1 MLINFLVLMLQC
13 TVRCLCFS
21 IFANENRKNKNHP
34 LLYLLYDCI
43 VCFFQVYVLR
53 TKMCFRVIKKL
64 SIVLG
69 YCTVRKCT
77 CLVFN
82 TYMAL
87 FTYTH
92 NAMEWNPL
100 YCTDVH
106 FASFLSGGFTTVAV
120 INPPERK
127 LAKRT
132 SVQCMYFLNCG
143 NVI

>member
-1 MLINFLVLMLQC
+1 MLMLQC
-13 TVRCLCFS
+13 TYDVFS
-21 IFANENRKNKNHP
+21 SFANENRKNKNHP
-34 LLYLLYDCI
+34 PLYFLYDCI
-43 VCFFQVYVLR
+43 VCLFQVY

-77 CLVFN
+77 CLVFS
-82 TYMAL
+82 TYMVL

-92 NAMEWNPL
+92 NAMEWNL
-100 YCTDVH
+100 LHTDVH

-120 INPPERK
+120 INPSERK

-132 SVQCMYFLNCG
+132 PVYWSMVMHFHKGFLHSINLYP
-143 NVI
+143 

>member
-1 MLINFLVLMLQC
+1 MFSLVLQMKIGKIKI
-13 TVRCLCFS
+13 T
-21 IFANENRKNKNHP
+21 
-34 LLYLLYDCI
+34 LLYTSYMIALY
-43 VCFFQVYVLR
+43 VFFKYYIQRCVLEY
-53 TKMCFRVIKKL
+53 VIKKL

-77 CLVFN
+77 CLVFR
-82 TYMAL
+82 THMVL

-92 NAMEWNPL
+92 NAMEWNL
-100 YCTDVH
+100 LHTDVH

-132 SVQCMYFLNCG
+132 PVYWSMVMHFHKGFLHSINLYP
-143 NVI
+143 